1 MQGFGLLLRKEL
13 RELVRTLRLPVVLI
27 VFAILG
33 LASPVVARYIRE
45 ILQAAGGA
53 DFQGVIPD
61 PVARDAVTQLTKNLG
76 QFGVLI
82 AILVTMG
89 SVAGEKDRGTAAF
102 ILTKPLARGAFLG
115 AKVAAIGLLLALA
128 TALAGVLC
136 WIYTAILFEP
146 LPLAGYVA
154 AIVLLWLSLA
164 VFAAITFAASV
175 VARSALV
182 AGGIGLAAFLVTG
195 FLSIVPAVSRY
206 LPTGLWTIAEELA
219 IGQLPGVLAG
229 AVLVSLATIAV
240 ALGLSWWTFRRQEL

>member
-1 MQGFGLLLRKEL
+1 MQGLSLLLRKEL

-33 LASPVVARYIRE
+33 LVSPVIARYIRE

-76 QFGVLI
+76 QFGVFI

-102 ILTKPLARGAFLG
+102 ILTKPIGRGAFLG

-175 VARSALV
+175 AARSALV

-195 FLSIVPAVSRY
+195 FLSVVPALARY
-206 LPTGLWTIAEELA
+206 LPTGLWSISEELA
-219 IGQLPGVLAG
+219 IGHVPELLVGPVAVGLAI
-229 AVLVSLATIAV
+229 IAM
-240 ALGLSWWTFRRQEL
+240 ALGLSSWAFRRQEL

>member
-164 VFAAITFAASV
+164 VFAAITFTASV

-195 FLSIVPAVSRY
+195 FLSIVPAASRY

>member
-33 LASPVVARYIRE
+33 LVSPVVARYIRE
-45 ILQAAGGA
+45 ILQAAGGT

-76 QFGVLI
+76 QFGVFI

-102 ILTKPLARGAFLG
+102 ILTKPLGRGAFLG
-115 AKVAAIGLLLALA
+115 AKVAAIGLLLLMA

-136 WIYTAILFEP
+136 WIYTAVLFEP

-195 FLSIVPAVSRY
+195 FLSIVPAVSPY
-206 LPTGLWTIAEELA
+206 LPTGLWNISEELA
-219 IGQLPGVLAG
+219 TGHVPD
-229 AVLVSLATIAV
+229 VLVGPVVVGLAIIAV